1 MRVRHSGAKP
11 RITALHSELQTRIL
25 RLGIEAGAVLV
36 DVGEVAVAE
45 DAGVGMISFQAT
57 EQSLQGTLLW
67 CGACVGGP
75 SFGRQSALIA
85 DADGVLVG
93 MPGMQVSRAKWPS

>member
-1 MRVRHSGAKP
+1 MA
-11 RITALHSELQTRIL
+11 TLHPGLEARIL
-25 RLGIEAGAVLV
+25 HDGIEARAVLV

-75 SFGRQSALIA
+75 SFGRQSTLIA
-85 DADGVLVG
+85 DADGVLVV